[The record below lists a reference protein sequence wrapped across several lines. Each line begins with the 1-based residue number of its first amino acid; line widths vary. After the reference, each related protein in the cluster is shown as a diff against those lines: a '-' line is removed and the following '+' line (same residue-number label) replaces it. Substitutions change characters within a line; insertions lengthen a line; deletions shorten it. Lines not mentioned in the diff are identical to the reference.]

1 MSRTSGDDG
10 RKDYGARDRY
20 TLWNIC
26 SIEANS
32 SAATHSIEQLATRR
46 AKNSSG
52 QWTFAIGLGRDV
64 KVNGIQATVYATCK
78 GVEVAN

>member
-1 MSRTSGDDG
+1 MSRTSGEDHRNHYRALG
-10 RKDYGARDRY
+10 RY

-32 SAATHSIEQLATRR
+32 SASTHSIEQLATRR
-46 AKNSSG
+46 TKNGSG
-52 QWTFAIGLGRDV
+52 QWTFAIGLGRDI
-64 KVNGIQATVYATCK
+64 KVNGIQATVYATGK